1 MRMKM
6 VCDDRTLREVANEF
20 LALKKAQKVR
30 ERTLSDYKK
39 YIDKFL
45 AQSQNTLDVDVL
57 KIEILEYFADIPK
70 TSPARFNHP
79 YQYLHALFEWC
90 AKQDY
95 LPYNPFQKLQL
106 KKVRDEGNVQPA
118 EIKDIQTLLKAL
130 DKHNYTELRD
140 YNIIML
146 ILDTGIRTSEL
157 MSIKNEDYDPEAM
170 SIVIRPDVAKTSRS
184 RTLYLSAMT
193 NTCMDDKSI
202 VDLYFNR
209 NEEAITQ
216 TDKKYGRYCYSI
228 AYNILNNKEDAE
240 ESVSDTY
247 MTAWRSIPPRC
258 PSVLSTFLG
267 KITRHIS
274 IDRWRERS
282 ATKRGGGEVPLA
294 LEELKDC
301 ISGMQ
306 DVEME
311 YERKEVLKTYAK
323 FLEALPTTERR
334 VFLCRYWYVESI
346 ETIAD
351 KFGFSQSKVKT
362 MLHRTRVNLRKQF
375 AKEGF

>member
-1 MRMKM
+1 
-6 VCDDRTLREVANEF
+6 
-20 LALKKAQKVR
+20 
-30 ERTLSDYKK
+30 
-39 YIDKFL
+39 
-45 AQSQNTLDVDVL
+45 
-57 KIEILEYFADIPK
+57 
-70 TSPARFNHP
+70 
-79 YQYLHALFEWC
+79 
-90 AKQDY
+90 
-95 LPYNPFQKLQL
+95 
-106 KKVRDEGNVQPA
+106 
-118 EIKDIQTLLKAL
+118 
-130 DKHNYTELRD
+130 
-140 YNIIML
+140 
-146 ILDTGIRTSEL
+146 
-157 MSIKNEDYDPEAM
+157 
-170 SIVIRPDVAKTSRS
+170 
-184 RTLYLSAMT
+184 
-193 NTCMDDKSI
+193 MDDKSI
-202 VDLYFNR
+202 VDLYFSR
-209 NEEAITQ
+209 NEDAITQ

-228 AYNILNNKEDAE
+228 AYNILTSKEDAE

-247 MTAWRSIPPRC
+247 MTAWRSIPPRR
-258 PSVLSTFLG
+258 PSALSAFLG

-311 YERKEVLKTYAK
+311 YERKEVLKTYVK